1 MTAIKTVAVTSKA
14 HMSNLARYLDDDRAL
29 ARESQHIVNEKRW
42 AKEMERTRRAF
53 GHDAPA
59 RKGAKNT
66 VAYHQVIAFLPEEGS
81 INGGKMTPK
90 ACMAFARE
98 WIETRYPNQ
107 EACWALHEEACKADG
122 SRRFAVHICI
132 NRTDLTT
139 GKRLDEG
146 PARFAKVERANAM
159 RDMDRRWGLSQLRAN
174 ERNSAIHARQ
184 PTKGEK
190 MLAAQGGL
198 SDKEY
203 IRQAIRSSAKSAAS
217 APVKTKAAAFSEEL
231 AKRGVGMARSGN
243 GKDLTFARKRSGFR
257 VNGVKLGRGFSPSGL
272 KAALGVGLQAAKA
285 AERAMGAEM
294 ER

>member
-81 INGGKMTPK
+81 INGGKMTPE

-184 PTKGEK
+184 PTRGEK
-190 MLAAQGGL
+190 KMAARGIL

-203 IRQAIRSSAKSAAS
+203 IRRAIRDSAKSVAT
-217 APVKTKAAAFSEEL
+217 APEKRRAAAFSKEL
-231 AKRGVGMARSGN
+231 GKRGVGVSRSKN
-243 GKDLTFARKRSGFR
+243 GKDLTFTRNRSGLR
-257 VNGVKLGRGFSPSGL
+257 VNGAKLGRGFSPSGL
-272 KAALGVGLQAAKA
+272 KAALKVGLQTARAV
-285 AERAMGAEM
+285 ERSVDAGM